1 MAFVILSDDSDGILS
16 DDTDAI
22 LSDDT
27 DVTLSN
33 DTDVILSND
42 TDVIFVENCQNSA
55 SAKKQ
60 YVENISCNDSD
71 SVVIIEDGVDINEKP
86 NSDEKQCRSNTIF
99 CNTNDSVVILKENGY
114 KIEYPGI
121 NNKAHSTDDGLRKS
135 PNDLTISED
144 KEYIDNQLCIFKE
157 KQWTGDTASY
167 PCMPVLIAEIFR
179 FVPYLN
185 EKFYHFH
192 PINMPDLT
200 IRKVEIIGRIRSII
214 LKPKFYEFM
223 VDDGTG
229 VILVVC
235 KKSQYSE
242 QEKKRAHLTWK
253 HFQFMLLAAKEKPWL
268 QEQIPKCGSN
278 VSFHKHRPPYKC
290 DLKIPEYYRA
300 ILEHGWWMETE
311 NGLLGK
317 RFEVYDYVTV
327 IGYCSLDFELGQK
340 PLKELTLDD
349 LIQAKVFIQCL
360 EIKIIG
366 ERDYNCKIQST
377 INSVLKERYGKL
389 NK

>member
-1 MAFVILSDDSDGILS
+1 MKMDLCFSDDRFVILSDDSDGILS

-157 KQWTGDTASY
+157 KQWTGDTAS
-167 PCMPVLIAEIFR
+167 F
-179 FVPYLN
+179 
-185 EKFYHFH
+185 
-192 PINMPDLT
+192 
-200 IRKVEIIGRIRSII
+200 
-214 LKPKFYEFM
+214 
-223 VDDGTG
+223 DDGTG